1 MSLFALPFYQRVR
14 RGRTVGGE
22 DRLEPFRARGEDA
35 RGVLHHVC
43 GEESLGGLQQ
53 ACIQDGMIYAWS
65 DANSASGFDL
75 ENMKFLPPHL

>member
-35 RGVLHHVC
+35 RGVFHHVC

-53 ACIQDGMIYAWS
+53 ARIQDGMICVSSNIEKCGAMPIRRRV
-65 DANSASGFDL
+65 L
-75 ENMKFLPPHL
+75 I